1 MQKRLRLTLVV
12 LGLVVAVAAPATAK
26 NLNQAEAW
34 CDNGTKIELD
44 ASSWTSDDHYDL
56 VVVKS
61 AAVNRKYY
69 DVQLGK
75 VLIGGITNGGQQ
87 ADISHIILCP
97 PPDDPGGDDEIGG

>member
-56 VVVKS
+56 VVVK
-61 AAVNRKYY
+61 AATVNLQYRN
-69 DVQLGK
+69 VQPGD

-97 PPDDPGGDDEIGG
+97 PPDDPGG